1 MESNGWKKFSHVSLQ
16 DTNSIKLYLES
27 LIEALDKKKITLLS
41 GDEKIVM
48 AMGELCRISFQAK
61 KKGLENK
68 LTIKLSW
75 TDAGGPAELSREE
88 IEIF

>member
-1 MESNGWKKFSHVSLQ
+1 MDGKKFSHVSLQ
-16 DTNSIKLYLES
+16 DTNSIKLYFES

-41 GDEKIVM
+41 GEEKIVM
-48 AMGELCRISFQAK
+48 AMGDLCRISIQAK

-75 TDAGGPAELSREE
+75 TDVGGPSELSREE